1 MIVVMRT
8 GERYFNPHSPCGERQ
23 SALRV
28 YFDPWEFQSTLPLR
42 GATDRRAP
50 RRRIQ
55 PNFNPHS
62 PCGERHGRAV
72 FNHLRNNFNPHSPC
86 GERLSHPRFN
96 PRTITISIHTPLAGS
111 DAVVQRRCRVR
122 SKISIHTPLAGSDF
136 LLSAHWRS
144 CKNFNPHSPC
154 GERHRAL
161 GFRVRPSIFQS
172 TLPLR
177 GATITLDEAFSLSE
191 ISIHTPLAGSDRDEP
206 SSFRSSLRISIHT
219 PLAGSDRRNE
229 TFLTK

>member
-177 GATITLDEAFSLSE
+177 GATRQRHDKRKRRL
-191 ISIHTPLAGSDRDEP
+191 ISIHTPLAGSDMDVGDGTTEP
-206 SSFRSSLRISIHT
+206 FNFNPHSPCGER
-219 PLAGSDRRNE
+219 PQ
-229 TFLTK
+229 K